1 MGDPQFIRTPT
12 GDELVVLSRADY
24 DDLVARAAIVDEE
37 AEDADD
43 VAIFDAR
50 MAELAKPGLGPL
62 PADLS
67 AMVLSS
73 DSFLQALRKWRG
85 KTQVAL
91 AEAAGIQQGYLS
103 DLESGRRNGAPDT
116 LERLARALEVPL
128 DWIVR

>member
-1 MGDPQFIRTPT
+1 MAAPQIIRTPAS
-12 GDELVVLSRADY
+12 E
-24 DDLVARAAIVDEE
+24 
-37 AEDADD
+37 D

-67 AMVLSS
+67 AIVLNS

-91 AEAAGIQQGYLS
+91 AQAAGIQQGYLS
-103 DLESGRRNGAPDT
+103 DLESGRRSGTQDT
-116 LERLARALEVPL
+116 LDRLARALDVPAAWL
-128 DWIVR
+128 TKERGVPY